1 MFTKL
6 RLLTCVCTVL
16 VVCCF
21 IFFIITC
28 SVLFH
33 SRYNW
38 YCCYNAV
45 LYRTATVQ
53 YKQSSLS
60 PCCHCPCLFFFFFLH
75 FILLSFCLIY
85 LQETVA
91 VYDVYCRIMFILIVF
106 FSNSFSSFRLF
117 GELCVSSLVYAICV
131 CFRCVSLL

>member
-38 YCCYNAV
+38 YCFYNAV

-60 PCCHCPCLFFFFFLH
+60 PCCHCPCLFFLFSFLLPYLPPRNCCSIRCLLQNNVYSYCFLFF
-75 FILLSFCLIY
+75 
-85 LQETVA
+85 
-91 VYDVYCRIMFILIVF
+91 
-106 FSNSFSSFRLF
+106 SFSSFRLF